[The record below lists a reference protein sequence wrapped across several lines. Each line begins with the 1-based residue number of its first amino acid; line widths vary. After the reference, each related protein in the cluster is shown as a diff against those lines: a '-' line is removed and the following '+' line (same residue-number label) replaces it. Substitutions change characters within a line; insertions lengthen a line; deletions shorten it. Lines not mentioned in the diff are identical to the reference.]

1 MKKYSGHT
9 HLYACIQTNNLS
21 LQYFFYHF
29 CAFKKKKKT
38 ISNLSFFVP
47 SFCTLVHNFT
57 HVFILHYL
65 CILQFDRFLS
75 SKGVHP
81 EHGGK
86 SFCVLTDGQ
95 LHLRQCLHPEA
106 SNKNISLPSYLY
118 KFYDIRKEFKKF
130 YKTDNIPNI
139 KAMLDCILF
148 FSYQQTLLFSLWND
162 QYTVSMSLFFVYIP

>member
-29 CAFKKKKKT
+29 CAFKKNKT

-57 HVFILHYL
+57 HVFILH
-65 CILQFDRFLS
+65 ILQFDRFLS

>member
-21 LQYFFYHF
+21 FQVFFLSLL
-29 CAFKKKKKT
+29 CIQQKKT

-57 HVFILHYL
+57 HVFILH
-65 CILQFDRFLS
+65 ILQFDRFLS

-162 QYTVSMSLFFVYIP
+162 Q

>member
-1 MKKYSGHT
+1 MHASRRIIYFSSLFLATAVHFRKTKLS
-9 HLYACIQTNNLS
+9 QTLAFLS
-21 LQYFFYHF
+21 RV
-29 CAFKKKKKT
+29 
-38 ISNLSFFVP
+38 FVH
-47 SFCTLVHNFT
+47 VHNFT
-57 HVFILHYL
+57 QIFILHYL
-65 CILQFDRFLS
+65 YFLQFDRFLS

-130 YKTDNIPNI
+130 YKTDSIPNI

-148 FSYQQTLLFSLWND
+148 STIINNNTLLFSL
-162 QYTVSMSLFFVYIP
+162 

>member
-21 LQYFFYHF
+21 FQVFFYHF
-29 CAFKKKKKT
+29 CAFKKKT

-57 HVFILHYL
+57 HVFILH
-65 CILQFDRFLS
+65 ILQFDRFLS

>member
-1 MKKYSGHT
+1 MHIWKNNPDIHFS
-9 HLYACIQTNNLS
+9 YACIQTNNLS
-21 LQYFFYHF
+21 LTTAVHF
-29 CAFKKKKKT
+29 RKTKLSQTLAF
-38 ISNLSFFVP
+38 LSRVFVH
-47 SFCTLVHNFT
+47 VHNFT
-57 HVFILHYL
+57 QIFILHYL
-65 CILQFDRFLS
+65 YILQFDRFLS

-130 YKTDNIPNI
+130 YKTDSIPNI

-148 FSYQQTLLFSLWND
+148 FYYHQQHFFVQLVKWS
-162 QYTVSMSLFFVYIP
+162 VSMYHYFSYVHCIP

>member
-1 MKKYSGHT
+1 MLSFHKEFYMHIWRNIPDIHIYMHAFRRII
-9 HLYACIQTNNLS
+9 HLS
-21 LQYFFYHF
+21 KYFFYHF
-29 CAFKKKKKT
+29 CAFKKNKT

-47 SFCTLVHNFT
+47 RFCTLVHNFT

-65 CILQFDRFLS
+65 YILQFDRFLS

-162 QYTVSMSLFFVYIP
+162 Q

>member
-1 MKKYSGHT
+1 MHSDEQSISPVFFFITSVHSKK
-9 HLYACIQTNNLS
+9 N
-21 LQYFFYHF
+21 
-29 CAFKKKKKT
+29 KT

-57 HVFILHYL
+57 HVFILH
-65 CILQFDRFLS
+65 ILQFDRFLS